1 VGSEEEQAS
10 TLGMDDGA
18 SPVEPAASASP
29 APRDGGAI
37 AVLLA
42 RWRWLLFGVLGGLLF
57 VALFAHAY
65 SEIPN
70 YFYEYRDD
78 GIITLSHARNL
89 VEFGS
94 IGVDPSGNR
103 LEGFSA
109 PAQFWLYAGAWWIAE
124 PHYRAWSDIQTWGS
138 TFLLG
143 FLCVQL
149 FAPRYAMGLL
159 LATIPTLLLSRA
171 YPFLGWHG
179 SGMENAVTHVL
190 FLASFVA
197 LVRMAERGRID
208 WRLAIPIFIATL
220 SRLESVVHVAPWLLL
235 FAWLWMRWRR
245 GLHGFAFGLG
255 VALLWAAY
263 QAWRVLYFGDWK
275 PNTASA
281 QNIEVFERLAR
292 IAHFDTKLISD
303 SAKLGARI
311 VWKNLGLL
319 PLALAPL
326 MVFTRRSP
334 GWTIAALLTA
344 STLVTAFLNPFVFG
358 PTRLDGVR
366 TTTQL
371 ALISALFPALLI
383 ANARDRRRLSW
394 MALPLAGITAWV
406 VFASRVEPAVLCCEI
421 PGIGPLSETFLEISR
436 REQLPRPSVSTPD
449 LGKLS
454 WPKHFNVVDLGMLG
468 TPPMALL
475 KRPAQIA
482 DYYFDYAAPDFIES
496 HGIWSCRYHYLFD
509 DPRFAAMYEPIEV
522 GRSRWLERN
531 CQHRPRALAGT
542 WRRKGLERTS
552 ETPERRL
559 IDDLR
564 RRPSAQ
570 RVAREL
576 AACGKEGSPSACQY
590 VTRSVYRLMPEIVL
604 AGLYDEILAAFA
616 SGRSA
621 AYDLAFLSGRQD
633 GRWYEGVVR
642 FVRENPSS
650 ATRDAGAASPR

>member
-1 VGSEEEQAS
+1 MGTKDEQAS
-10 TLGMDDGA
+10 TAGRGDEA
-18 SPVEPAASASP
+18 SREKPPASAPPGRP
-29 APRDGGAI
+29 APRDI
-37 AVLLA
+37 AAALA
-42 RWRWLLFGVLGGLLF
+42 PWRWLVFGVLGGLLF
-57 VALFAHAY
+57 VALFAQAY
-65 SEIPN
+65 DEIPS

-89 VEFGS
+89 AEFGS

-109 PAQFWLYAGAWWIAE
+109 PVQFWLYAGAWWIAE
-124 PHYRAWSDIQTWGS
+124 PHYRAWCDFQTWIS
-138 TFLLG
+138 SFLLG

-159 LATIPTLLLSRA
+159 LAAIPTLLLSRS
-171 YPFLGWHG
+171 YPFLGWHA
-179 SGMENAVTHVL
+179 SGMENAVTHLL

-197 LVRMAERGRID
+197 LVKMAERDRID
-208 WRLAIPIFIATL
+208 WRLALPIFLATL

-245 GLHGFAFGLG
+245 GLGGFGFGLL

-263 QAWRVLYFGDWK
+263 QGWRVLYFGDWK

-281 QNIEVFERLAR
+281 QNIEVFDRLAR
-292 IAHFDTKLISD
+292 IAQLDTGLIVA

-326 MVFTRRSP
+326 LIFTRRSP
-334 GWTIAALLTA
+334 GWTMALVLTA
-344 STLVTAFLNPFVFG
+344 STLVTAFLNPFFFG
-358 PTRLDGVR
+358 PTRLDGAR

-383 ANARDRRRLSW
+383 AHARDRRRLSW
-394 MALPLAGITAWV
+394 IALPLAAITALV
-406 VFASRVEPAVLCCEI
+406 VVSSRVKPAVLCCEI
-421 PGIGPLSETFLEISR
+421 PDVGPLSETFLEISR
-436 REQLPRPSVSTPD
+436 REELPRPSVSTPD

-454 WPKHFNVVDLGMLG
+454 WPKHFNIVDLGMLG

-475 KRPAQIA
+475 KRPAQLA

-496 HGIWSCRYHYLFD
+496 HGMWSCRYHYLWD
-509 DPRFAAMYEPIEV
+509 DPRFATMYEPIAV
-522 GRSRWLERN
+522 GRDRWLERN
-531 CQHRPRALAGT
+531 CQRHPRALAGT
-542 WRRKGLERTS
+542 WRRKGLEKTS

-564 RRPSAQ
+564 RRPSAE
-570 RVAREL
+570 RVEREL
-576 AACGKEGSPSACQY
+576 AACGGEASPSACQY
-590 VTRSVYRLMPEIVL
+590 VTRSVYRLMPEIAR
-604 AGLYDEILAAFA
+604 AGLYDEVVAAFA
-616 SGRSA
+616 SGKSA
-621 AYDLAFLSGRQD
+621 PYDLAFLGGRRN
-633 GRWYEGVVR
+633 GRWYEEVVR
-642 FVRENPSS
+642 FVRKNPSPVG
-650 ATRDAGAASPR
+650 R